1 MNIVTHSILALFL
14 GCSIVT
20 NAKYVT
26 PYRGRLHFYT
36 DKTYPQ
42 EKGGS
47 FTWFRILPL
56 TSNRAANDHPSGFA
70 ATTTTTTLHM
80 DVIKR

>member
-1 MNIVTHSILALFL
+1 MNIVTHIWRFSL
-14 GCSIVT
+14 GAPLLQT
-20 NAKYVT
+20 ETLNASHHTGGCYANTRTK
-26 PYRGRLHFYT
+26 
-36 DKTYPQ
+36 KQSQ

-47 FTWFRILPL
+47 FTWFRSLPL

-70 ATTTTTTLHM
+70 TTTTTTLHL